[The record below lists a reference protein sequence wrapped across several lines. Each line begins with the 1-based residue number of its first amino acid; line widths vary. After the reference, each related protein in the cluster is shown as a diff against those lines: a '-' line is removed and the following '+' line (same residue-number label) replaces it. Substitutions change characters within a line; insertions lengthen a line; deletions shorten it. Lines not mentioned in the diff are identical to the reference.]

1 MKMIKTSA
9 FDLFRMLNNVA
20 IINGKHLEKKG
31 KNLYLNPICGN
42 LSEISLILFI
52 NKIK

>member
-1 MKMIKTSA
+1 MEMIKTSA

-31 KNLYLNPICGN
+31 KN
-42 LSEISLILFI
+42 FI
-52 NKIK
+52 FKPYM